1 MTHTDVII
9 DFKKEG
15 LINPPKM
22 EGWPD
27 GWSEYAEP
35 LTHGRGSRTTRRFF
49 KDTSGFEFIID
60 EGMSFNIL
68 TKKGF
73 TLTMWC
79 QYITPEGCMLFAEVP
94 MADQDWYESTG
105 GDVVVLDNLHN
116 IPLDGELIA
125 LLREEDR
132 DRGMPGALFDMYG
145 CWFTM
150 TCVKDED
157 QAFGIADLMSKRSSK
172 KDQK

>member
-15 LINPPKM
+15 LINPPKI
-22 EGWPD
+22 EGWPE

-35 LTHGRGSRTTRRFF
+35 LTHGRGSSTTRRFF
-49 KDTSGFEFIID
+49 RDKSGFEFVTD
-60 EGMSFNIL
+60 ELMEYNIL
-68 TKKGF
+68 AKKGF

-79 QYITPEGCMLFAEVP
+79 QYITPDGKCLFVDLQIDDDDWFDKTNSDIVAYDNAE
-94 MADQDWYESTG
+94 D
-105 GDVVVLDNLHN
+105 

-132 DRGMPGALFDMYG
+132 DLGMEGCMFDMYG
-145 CWFTM
+145 CWFVM
-150 TCVKDED
+150 DRVDDED
-157 QAFGIADLMSKRSSK
+157 QAFRIADLMSKRSSK
-172 KDQK
+172 KDRK